1 MTRPLIIT
9 DCDEVLL
16 HMVVPF
22 REWLDEQHDIHFDMH
37 DRGFSEALRHKDS
50 GQPVERALVWELLL
64 GFFET
69 QMHRQTPI
77 AGAVKAIRRLGRIAD
92 IVVLTNITERHHL
105 QRVEQLATHGLDLP
119 VRWNQGGKGKP
130 LAAILA
136 EREPSVALF
145 IDDLAE
151 HHASVADH
159 APGVWRLHMVGERQ
173 IAANV
178 PVAPMAHARIDDWA
192 VAEAWIAARLA
203 EGPAP
208 AAPSY
213 QNIPSTQGA
222 SS

>member
-77 AGAVKAIRRLGRIAD
+77 AGAVEAIGRLGRIAD
-92 IVVLTNITERHHL
+92 IMVLTNITERHHL

-159 APGVWRLHMVGERQ
+159 APGVWRLHMVGEPQ
-173 IAANV
+173 IATNV

-192 VAEAWIAARLA
+192 VAETWIAARLA

-213 QNIPSTQGA
+213 QNIPSVQGA